1 MPIMQKLLKK
11 RSKKAGQPP
20 GTLIHIGDEIAK
32 DAALSFI
39 DYRDEQF
46 LEKKTAAIEECL
58 TFKNSDS
65 VTWINVEGVNRP
77 EILEKLGQY
86 YGIHPLALEDIM
98 ATDQRPK
105 MDDFGD
111 YLFIVL
117 KMISYNGD
125 NAGLD
130 MEQVSLVLG
139 KNIVISFQEG
149 RKGDVFDPLRER
161 LRTAKGR
168 IRKMGADYLVYA
180 LMDSIVDNYFT
191 VLEKLGE
198 EIESIEEKLVT
209 DPTPDTLHLMHKLK
223 RDMIFLRKSVW
234 PLRELISGLE
244 RGESPLIAESTAI
257 YLRDVYDHTIQV
269 IDTIETF
276 RDMLAGMLDI
286 YLSSVSNRLNSV
298 MKVLT
303 VIATIFMPLSFIVG
317 LYGMNFKYMPEL
329 EWHWGYPTVL
339 AVMAVIAGWM
349 LVLFRRKKWL

>member
-1 MPIMQKLLKK
+1 MQKLLKK
-11 RSKKAGQPP
+11 RSKKVGQPP
-20 GTLIHIGDEIAK
+20 GTLIHIGEETAK
-32 DAALSFI
+32 DASISVIA
-39 DYRDEQF
+39 YRDEQF
-46 LEKKTAAIEECL
+46 LEKEAASVEECL
-58 TFKNSDS
+58 TFKNSES
-65 VTWINVEGVNRP
+65 VSWINVEGINRP
-77 EILEKLGQY
+77 DILEKLGQCF
-86 YGIHPLALEDIM
+86 GIHPLALEDIM

-105 MDDFGD
+105 IDDFGD

-117 KMISYNGD
+117 KMIRYNG
-125 NAGLD
+125 NNGGLD

-139 KNIVISFQEG
+139 RNFVISFQEG
-149 RKGDVFDPLRER
+149 REGDVFDPVRER

-198 EIESIEEKLVT
+198 AIESIEEKLVI
-209 DPTPDTLHLMHKLK
+209 DPTPDTLHLMHELK

-234 PLRELISGLE
+234 PLREVISSLE
-244 RGESPLIAESTAI
+244 RGESPLIDKSTAI
-257 YLRDVYDHTIQV
+257 YMRDIYDHTIQV
-269 IDTIETF
+269 IDTVETF

-303 VIATIFMPLSFIVG
+303 VIATIFMPLSFFVG

-339 AVMAVIAGWM
+339 VVMAVIAGWM
-349 LVLFRRKKWL
+349 LVLFKRKRWL